1 MRRVLL
7 TTVFAGTLAAG
18 AVANVPLAFVMKKA
32 GLTSNGVS
40 WQQARGTVWNGQVT
54 GLSVNGEQ
62 VGAIEGSFSLSRM
75 LQGQPGHMLHWNGPS
90 GHGTAL
96 ASLGA
101 DGMHIENGQAA
112 VTFDASRISSL
123 FPAREVSLR
132 LSHVRAD
139 VGQGGCTAASGDV
152 QTDALAH
159 VSAAYGATWPE
170 LSGFLSCEQGELVI
184 SLEGQAADGTGIAAK
199 AYLQGG
205 GRLEL
210 WDVPEGQTDALLLA
224 GFTNEAGKFVYL
236 QQSPRGDTAQ

>member
-1 MRRVLL
+1 MRLVLL

-18 AVANVPLAFVMKKA
+18 CAANVPLAFVMKKA
-32 GLTSNGVS
+32 GLTSKGVF
-40 WQQARGTVWNGQVT
+40 WQQARGTVWDGQVT
-54 GLSVNGEQ
+54 GLSVNGEP
-62 VGAIEGSFSLSRM
+62 VGAVEGSFSLSR
-75 LQGQPGHMLHWNGPS
+75 LVQSQPGHLLHWTGPS

-96 ASLGA
+96 AGPA
-101 DGMHIENGQAA
+101 KDGIHLEDGQAA

-132 LSHVRAD
+132 LSD
-139 VGQGGCTAASGDV
+139 VQMDMGRDGCRAASGDV

-170 LSGFLSCEQGELVI
+170 LTGFLSCEQGELVI

-210 WDVPEGQTDALLLA
+210 WDVPDSQTSALLLA
-224 GFTNEAGKFVYL
+224 GFTNEAGKFVYM
-236 QQSPRGDTAQ
+236 QQSPRGDVAQ